1 MTKCSNCGSPI
12 NHCGCGIPFKMKGKE
27 YDYKEAYN
35 KNLTPKAR
43 LHYLENA
50 RHDQDTP
57 LQGHCTGSPA
67 KFMGPSMSMIKAAQ
81 NVQPM
86 IQPMTNV
93 TPAGSSMVSSFNPNA
108 QATAGS
114 IFGTQQMKQNAVG
127 APCMYK
133 DGSPLEGNAFIAAKI
148 AAEKAGKSSFEVGG
162 KTFPVK

>member
-1 MTKCSNCGSPI
+1 
-12 NHCGCGIPFKMKGKE
+12 MKGKQ

-67 KFMGPSMSMIKAAQ
+67 KQVGFGMANNAMAQAANQ
-81 NVQPM
+81 MV
-86 IQPMTNV
+86 QPMTNV
-93 TPAGSSMVSSFNPNA
+93 TPAGSSLVSPFSPQAQANA
-108 QATAGS
+108 QS
-114 IFGTQQMKQNAVG
+114 VFGDQQMKQNACG
-127 APCMYK
+127 APAMYK

-148 AAEKAGKSSFEVGG
+148 AAEKAGKSSFKVGG

>member
-1 MTKCSNCGSPI
+1 MD
-12 NHCGCGIPFKMKGKE
+12 GKK
-27 YDYKEAYN
+27 YDYKQAYN

-67 KFMGPSMSMIKAAQ
+67 KQVGLVNQM
-81 NVQPM
+81 NQPM
-86 IQPMTNV
+86 VQPMTNV
-93 TPAGSSMVSSFNPNA
+93 TPAGSSAVNPFSPQA
-108 QATAGS
+108 QAVAGG
-114 IFGTQQMKQNAVG
+114 IFGNQQMKQNAVN
-127 APCMYK
+127 APFMYK

-148 AAEKAGKSSFEVGG
+148 KAEKAGKDTFEVGG

>member
-1 MTKCSNCGSPI
+1 
-12 NHCGCGIPFKMKGKE
+12 MKGKE

-67 KFMGPSMSMIKAAQ
+67 KFMGSSMS
-81 NVQPM
+81 M

-93 TPAGSSMVSSFNPNA
+93 TPAGSSMVSPFNPNA

-114 IFGTQQMKQNAVG
+114 IFGNQQMKQNAVG

-133 DGSPLEGNAFIAAKI
+133 DGSPLEGNAFIGAKM
-148 AAEKAGKSSFEVGG
+148 AAEKAGKDTFEVGG
-162 KTFPVK
+162 KTFPVKQ